1 MLLPP
6 SFSTSFSSSCMCSFS
21 VVVVLLF
28 YFGGSQFPTCPTISV
43 IVMLVLLLMMMMLPL
58 LLLLV
63 MVMVAVLLFWTN
75 NFPFRSARFA
85 HSICQ
90 HFRRFVNGIQV
101 AFFTTFFFLHSIPFY
116 FPFFSLSFIL
126 ILFCVRACVCLSA
139 HFPQCVFVCLS
150 YFAF

>member
-1 MLLPP
+1 
-6 SFSTSFSSSCMCSFS
+6 
-21 VVVVLLF
+21 
-28 YFGGSQFPTCPTISV
+28 
-43 IVMLVLLLMMMMLPL
+43 MLVLLLMMMMLPL

-116 FPFFSLSFIL
+116 FSFFLYLSFS
-126 ILFCVRACVCLSA
+126 FCFVCVLACVSVRTFHSVCLCVCLIL
-139 HFPQCVFVCLS
+139 HFRFIRLFIILGRTEEKYTKNLHCVCVCMRVL
-150 YFAF
+150 